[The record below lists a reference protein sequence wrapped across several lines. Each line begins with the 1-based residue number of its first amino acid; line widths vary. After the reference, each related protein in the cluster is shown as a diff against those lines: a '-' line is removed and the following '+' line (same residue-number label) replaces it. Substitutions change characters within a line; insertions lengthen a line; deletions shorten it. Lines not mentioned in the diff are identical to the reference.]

1 MDNVPAEGR
10 QTQSH
15 AGHVPASADRR
26 ALIIAGW
33 LTGIYFVIE
42 LGMAYWSGSL
52 AVLSDAFHTFSAV
65 GGVLI
70 ALVAQRLS
78 ERKASLA
85 QTYGWARAEII
96 GALFNGVFLLL
107 MAGYVLWMGAMRLM
121 EPVELRTGAMLLA
134 AAGGIATE
142 VIALRLLYGRQRENL
157 NMRGAFW
164 HVVQTFVGSIIIII
178 SAAVV
183 WTTGFVAIDA
193 LLGMAFGLVLFWAS
207 WQILKDAL
215 AILLESTPEGV
226 DLEEAVAMIRKTAGV
241 LDVHHV
247 HAWSLTQG
255 RNVFSAHIRV
265 NDLGRDGQRVLKEA
279 HDMLRRKFGMYFS
292 TLQVEEACLDEDD
305 LANAIDVTRAGHSA
319 VAHKV
324 AGAPKQESSGR

>member
-1 MDNVPAEGR
+1 MKAAPSL

-15 AGHVPASADRR
+15 AGHVPGSADRR

-33 LTGIYFVIE
+33 LTGIYFFVE
-42 LGMAYWSGSL
+42 LGMAYWSGSV

-70 ALVAQRLS
+70 ALFAQRFS
-78 ERKASLA
+78 ERSASPM

-96 GALFNGVFLLL
+96 GALFNGIFLLL
-107 MAGYVLWMGAMRLM
+107 MATFVLWMGAMRLM

-142 VIALRLLYGRQRENL
+142 LIALRILYGRQRENL

-178 SAAVV
+178 SAAIV
-183 WTTGFVAIDA
+183 WFTGFVAIDA
-193 LLGMAFGLVLFWAS
+193 LLGMTFGLVLFWAS

-215 AILLESTPEGV
+215 AILLESTPEGFAL
-226 DLEEAVAMIRKTAGV
+226 DKAVVMMRQLPGV
-241 LDVHHV
+241 RDVHHV

-255 RNVFSAHIRV
+255 RNVFSAHIWV
-265 NDLGRDGQRVLKEA
+265 DDLGRDGQRVLNQA
-279 HDMLRRKFGMYFS
+279 HDMLRANFGIYFS
-292 TLQVEEACLDEDD
+292 TLQVEEACLDEEDP
-305 LANAIDVTRAGHSA
+305 AGSIDIIHPEHAPRAQEKS
-319 VAHKV
+319 KLL
-324 AGAPKQESSGR
+324 KQESSES

>member
-1 MDNVPAEGR
+1 
-10 QTQSH
+10 
-15 AGHVPASADRR
+15 
-26 ALIIAGW
+26 
-33 LTGIYFVIE
+33 
-42 LGMAYWSGSL
+42 MAYWSGSL

-70 ALVAQRLS
+70 ALVAQWLS

-96 GALFNGVFLLL
+96 GALFNGVFLFL

-178 SAAVV
+178 SATVV
-183 WTTGFVAIDA
+183 WPGCQIEVMRIVSSPASPASAILAAASPFLAASSAAPTSSSLGRAGETGAETTGAA
-193 LLGMAFGLVLFWAS
+193 ATSAA
-207 WQILKDAL
+207 Q
-215 AILLESTPEGV
+215 ST
-226 DLEEAVAMIRKTAGV
+226 AMST
-241 LDVHHV
+241 
-247 HAWSLTQG
+247 
-255 RNVFSAHIRV
+255 
-265 NDLGRDGQRVLKEA
+265 
-279 HDMLRRKFGMYFS
+279 RRRRIERS
-292 TLQVEEACLDEDD
+292 
-305 LANAIDVTRAGHSA
+305 
-319 VAHKV
+319 
-324 AGAPKQESSGR
+324 AGAV

>member
-1 MDNVPAEGR
+1 
-10 QTQSH
+10 
-15 AGHVPASADRR
+15 
-26 ALIIAGW
+26 
-33 LTGIYFVIE
+33 
-42 LGMAYWSGSL
+42 MAYWSGSV

-70 ALVAQRLS
+70 ALFAQRLS
-78 ERKASLA
+78 EREASPE

-96 GALFNGVFLLL
+96 GALFNGVFLFL

-183 WTTGFVAIDA
+183 WLTGFVAIDA

-207 WQILKDAL
+207 WQILKDSL
-215 AILLESTPEGV
+215 VILLESTPEGV
-226 DLEEAVAMIRKTAGV
+226 DLDEAVAMIRKLAGV
-241 LDVHHV
+241 IDVHHV

-265 NDLGRDGQRVLKEA
+265 NDLGRDGQRVLKDA
-279 HDMLRRKFGMYFS
+279 HDVLRAKFGIYFS
-292 TLQVEEACLDEDD
+292 TLQVEDGCLDEEDR
-305 LANAIDVTRAGHSA
+305 AKAIDVTRADHSSA
-319 VAHKV
+319 AHASAKV
-324 AGAPKQESSGR
+324 SKRESTDR

>member
-1 MDNVPAEGR
+1 MKAATGM

-15 AGHVPASADRR
+15 AGHVPGSADRR
-26 ALIIAGW
+26 ALIISGW
-33 LTGIYFVIE
+33 LTGIYFFIE

-70 ALVAQRLS
+70 ALFAQRFS
-78 ERKASLA
+78 ERNASSI

-107 MAGYVLWMGAMRLM
+107 MAVYVLWMGAMRLM
-121 EPVELRTGAMLLA
+121 EPVELRTGAMVLA
-134 AAGGIATE
+134 AAGGIVTE
-142 VIALRLLYGRQRENL
+142 VIALRLLYGRQRANL

-183 WTTGFVAIDA
+183 WFTGFVAIDA
-193 LLGMAFGLVLFWAS
+193 LLGMTFGLVLFWAS

-215 AILLESTPEGV
+215 AILLESTPEGF
-226 DLEEAVAMIRKTAGV
+226 DLDQAVAMIRKLPGV
-241 LDVHHV
+241 RDVHHV

-255 RNVFSAHIRV
+255 RNVFSSHIRV
-265 NDLGRDGQRVLKEA
+265 DDLGRDGQRVLNEA
-279 HDMLRRKFGMYFS
+279 HDILRAKFGIYFS
-292 TLQVEEACLDEDD
+292 TLQVEEACLDEEDP
-305 LANAIDVTRAGHSA
+305 AGAIDIIHAGHAPRASHA
-319 VAHKV
+319 NTKV
-324 AGAPKQESSGR
+324 SKQESSQP

>member
-1 MDNVPAEGR
+1 MGKKAAER
-10 QTQSH
+10 IQTQSH

-26 ALIIAGW
+26 ALVIAGW
-33 LTGIYFVIE
+33 LTGVYFVVE
-42 LGMAYWSGSL
+42 LGMAHWSGSL

-70 ALVAQRLS
+70 ALFAQRLS

-96 GALFNGVFLLL
+96 GALFNGVFLFL

-183 WTTGFVAIDA
+183 WLTGFVAVDA

-207 WQILKDAL
+207 WQILKDSL

-226 DLEEAVAMIRKTAGV
+226 DLDEAVAMIRKLAGV

-247 HAWSLTQG
+247 HAWSLTLG

-265 NDLGRDGQRVLKEA
+265 DDLGRDGQRVLKDV
-279 HDMLRRKFGMYFS
+279 HDMLRAKFGMYFS
-292 TLQVEEACLDEDD
+292 TLQVEDACLDED
-305 LANAIDVTRAGHSA
+305 AAKAIDVTRAGHSPA
-319 VAHKV
+319 AHMSGK
-324 AGAPKQESSGR
+324 ALKQESTDR

>member
-1 MDNVPAEGR
+1 
-10 QTQSH
+10 
-15 AGHVPASADRR
+15 
-26 ALIIAGW
+26 
-33 LTGIYFVIE
+33 
-42 LGMAYWSGSL
+42 MAYWSGSL

-70 ALVAQRLS
+70 ALFAQRLS

-85 QTYGWARAEII
+85 QTYGWSRAEII
-96 GALFNGVFLLL
+96 GALFNGVFLFL

-142 VIALRLLYGRQRENL
+142 LIALRLLYGRQRENL
-157 NMRGAFW
+157 NMRGAYW
-164 HVVQTFVGSIIIII
+164 HVIQTFVGSIIIII
-178 SAAVV
+178 SATVV
-183 WTTGFVAIDA
+183 WLTGFVAIDA

-207 WQILKDAL
+207 WQILKDSL

-226 DLEEAVAMIRKTAGV
+226 DLDEAVAMIRKLAGV
-241 LDVHHV
+241 IEVHHV

-265 NDLGRDGQRVLKEA
+265 DDLGRDDQRVLEDV
-279 HDMLRRKFGMYFS
+279 HDMLRAKFGMYFS
-292 TLQVEEACLDEDD
+292 TLQVEDACLDEDS
-305 LANAIDVTRAGHSA
+305 AKAIDVTRAGHSSA
-319 VAHKV
+319 AHASGKV
-324 AGAPKQESSGR
+324 EPES

>member
-1 MDNVPAEGR
+1 MGMKAAPSM
-10 QTQSH
+10 QKQSH
-15 AGHVPASADRR
+15 AGHVPGSADRR
-26 ALIIAGW
+26 ALIISGW
-33 LTGIYFVIE
+33 LTGIYFFVE
-42 LGMAYWSGSL
+42 LGMAYWSGSV

-70 ALVAQRLS
+70 ALFAQRFS
-78 ERKASLA
+78 ERKASPI

-96 GALFNGVFLLL
+96 GALFNGIFLLL

-142 VIALRLLYGRQRENL
+142 LIALRLLYGRQRENL

-178 SAAVV
+178 SATVV
-183 WTTGFVAIDA
+183 WFTGFVAIDA
-193 LLGMAFGLVLFWAS
+193 LLGMIFGLVLFWAS
-207 WQILKDAL
+207 WRILKDAL
-215 AILLESTPEGV
+215 AILLEGTPEGF
-226 DLEEAVAMIRKTAGV
+226 DLDKAVVMIRQLAGV
-241 LDVHHV
+241 RDVHHV

-265 NDLGRDGQRVLKEA
+265 DVLGRDGQRVLNEA
-279 HDMLRRKFGMYFS
+279 HELLRANFGIYFS
-292 TLQVEEACLDEDD
+292 TLQVEEACLDEEDP
-305 LANAIDVTRAGHSA
+305 AGAIDFVQAEHASVTRAKSE
-319 VAHKV
+319 VL
-324 AGAPKQESSGR
+324 KQESSEP